1 MENKLKYLVVD
12 DYNRPN
18 AELICNTNGDPQIR
32 VIKFPKSSLR
42 ELSPSAVC
50 AMLKSCLLVFE
61 PVESGLT
68 DKRKL
73 AQAVAWYQDWLGEE
87 MLILDKKR

>member
-1 MENKLKYLVVD
+1 
-12 DYNRPN
+12 
-18 AELICNTNGDPQIR
+18 
-32 VIKFPKSSLR
+32 
-42 ELSPSAVC
+42 
-50 AMLKSCLLVFE
+50 MLKSCLLVFE